1 MNLVDIALATL
12 VAYSIYSG
20 YRSGLITGIFSFI
33 GLVGGGFLGLKY
45 GAEIVA
51 NFASTSSRIQSTAL
65 AVAVGA
71 FAGHFILGRIAK
83 WFRKNFLW
91 KPLKAVDS
99 ILGVVLHLAKTLILI
114 WIFGELALILPSE
127 GISKAADQSVIITQ
141 VSTYGPSVLA
151 DFITNIESK
160 LTNQSI

>member
-1 MNLVDIALATL
+1 MTILDVALAGIL
-12 VAYSIYSG
+12 AYSIYSG

-33 GLVGGGFLGLKY
+33 GLVGGGLLGLKF

-51 NFASTSSRIQSTAL
+51 NFASTSSRIQSTAI
-65 AVAVGA
+65 AVALGA

-99 ILGVVLHLAKTLILI
+99 ALGVALHLAKTLILI
-114 WIFGELALILPSE
+114 WIFGELALILPGDS
-127 GISKAADQSVIITQ
+127 ISKAADQSAIITAI
-141 VSTYGPSVLA
+141 STHGPSILG
-151 DFITNIESK
+151 DFISTIESK
-160 LTNQSI
+160 LISQGA

>member
-1 MNLVDIALATL
+1 MTILDVALAGIL
-12 VAYSIYSG
+12 AYSIYSG

-33 GLVGGGFLGLKY
+33 GLVGGGLLGLKF

-51 NFASTSSRIQSTAL
+51 NFASTSTRIQSTAI
-65 AVAVGA
+65 AVALGA

-99 ILGVVLHLAKTLILI
+99 ALGIALHLAKTLILI
-114 WIFGELALILPSE
+114 WIFGELALILPGES
-127 GISKAADQSVIITQ
+127 ISKAADQSAIITAI
-141 VSTYGPSVLA
+141 STHGPSILG
-151 DFITNIESK
+151 DFISTIESK
-160 LTNQSI
+160 LISQGA

>member
-1 MNLVDIALATL
+1 MTILDVALAGIL
-12 VAYSIYSG
+12 AYSIYSG

-33 GLVGGGFLGLKY
+33 GLVGGGLLGLKY

-51 NFASTSSRIQSTAL
+51 NFASTSSRIQSTAI
-65 AVAVGA
+65 AVALGA

-99 ILGVVLHLAKTLILI
+99 ALGVALHLAKTLILI
-114 WIFGELALILPSE
+114 WIFGELALILPGDS
-127 GISKAADQSVIITQ
+127 ISKAADQSAIITAI
-141 VSTYGPSVLA
+141 STYGPSILG
-151 DFITNIESK
+151 DFISTIESK
-160 LTNQSI
+160 LTAQSA

>member
-1 MNLVDIALATL
+1 MNFLDIALAAL
-12 VAYSIYSG
+12 LAYSIYSG

-33 GLVGGGFLGLKY
+33 GLVGGGLLGLKF

-51 NFASTSSRIQSTAL
+51 NFSSSSTRIQSTAL
-65 AVAVGA
+65 AVALGA
-71 FAGHFILGRIAK
+71 LIGHFLLGHAAK

-99 ILGVVLHLAKTLILI
+99 LLGVLLYIAKTLVLI

-127 GISKAADQSVIITQ
+127 GISKAADQSVIITEM
-141 VSTYGPSVLA
+141 STNGPSLLG
-151 DFITNIESK
+151 DFILSIESQ
-160 LTNQSI
+160 LTGMKI

>member
-1 MNLVDIALATL
+1 MTFLDFALIALL
-12 VAYSIYSG
+12 AYSIYSG

-33 GLVGGGFLGLKY
+33 GLVGGGLLGLKY

-51 NFASTSSRIQSTAL
+51 NFASTSSRIQSVAL
-65 AVAVGA
+65 AVAIGA
-71 FAGHFILGRIAK
+71 FAGHFILGRAAK

-91 KPLKAVDS
+91 KPLKVIDS
-99 ILGVVLHLAKTLILI
+99 VLGVALHLAKTLVLI

-141 VSTYGPSVLA
+141 VSSHGPAVLG
-151 DFITNIESK
+151 DFITTVESK
-160 LTNQSI
+160 LTSQSN

>member
-1 MNLVDIALATL
+1 MTILDVALAGIL
-12 VAYSIYSG
+12 AYSIYSG

-33 GLVGGGFLGLKY
+33 GLVGGGLLGLKY

-51 NFASTSSRIQSTAL
+51 NFASTSSRIQSTAI
-65 AVAVGA
+65 AVALGA

-99 ILGVVLHLAKTLILI
+99 ALGVALHLAKTLILI
-114 WIFGELALILPSE
+114 WIFGELALILPGDS
-127 GISKAADQSVIITQ
+127 ISKAADQSAIITAI
-141 VSTYGPSVLA
+141 STHGPSILG
-151 DFITNIESK
+151 DFISTIESK
-160 LTNQSI
+160 LISQGA